1 MIVMPMGLGRL
12 GWEVGPKGN
21 EFTCTLLM
29 HGLMY
34 RYRAFLLPAS
44 ARHTYVYMYVCRYV
58 CMHVC
63 MYVLTPS
70 YPLKCMYVCV
80 CRLASRPQ

>member
-34 RYRAFLLPAS
+34 ICISYIYRYRAFLLPAS
-44 ARHTYVYMYVCRYV
+44 ARHTYVY
-58 CMHVC
+58 MHVC